1 MTFLTIFWHRSHYSA
16 QEVSEDYHSFIPG
29 IPCFCQKPIIKK
41 KIKSKL
47 EIQVINIRIAIPT
60 KSTMLI
66 TNLNEFVKFLLKL
79 TK

>member
-1 MTFLTIFWHRSHYSA
+1 MTFPTIFWHRSHYSA

-41 KIKSKL
+41 KKKL

-66 TNLNEFVKFLLKL
+66 TNFNEFVKFLLK
-79 TK
+79 